1 MVFMAEEE
9 VMLATTCIVKDR
21 LIRMFKRLSSYI
33 VTRNR
38 TNYDS

>member
-21 LIRMFKRLSSYI
+21 LISTECSKDWVVS
-33 VTRNR
+33 N
-38 TNYDS
+38 